1 MVKHRMTKHT
11 APRNRGLL
19 ALLVLLAVIVSA
31 CNLSGAPSEEQIA
44 QTDTALAT
52 VPPTRT
58 PQSTNGIP
66 TTFPVTQFP
75 NQPTFVFPTSI
86 VVVPTGIPPQVFPSS
101 TPLPVSIVILS
112 PVSGNVVAGNVQIL
126 GSAIHPQFLQY
137 QVEFGPDPNPGNLW
151 FPATSAVTSPVLN
164 GLLGI
169 WNTTTVQ
176 DSRYQLRLRV
186 YLRDGT
192 LLTTVIG
199 NIAVQN
205 RINTPVPSATPNIP
219 RPIAAFTQDKAS
231 GNVPLTVQFSNQ
243 STGTINS
250 MVWNFGDGNSSSQV
264 NPNHTFGSPGL
275 YTVTLSVNGPGG
287 SSNVTRQ
294 INVTS
299 PTAPVAG
306 FTQDRTAGV
315 APLTVQFT
323 DQSSGSVSSYLWNF
337 SDGSTTTERN
347 PVHTFTTP
355 GTYNVF
361 LTVTGAGGSSSVTRQ
376 ITVNSVI
383 PPTATPTATFTPTF
397 TPSPT
402 STETA
407 TVIPV
412 DTSTP
417 TATFTDTAT
426 PTEIPPTATF
436 TPTEIPAPKSFFS
449 ASGVLND
456 PLSVQFTDQSTGNIT
471 AYLWDFGD
479 GMTSSEQS
487 PLHTYQSDGTYTV
500 TLTVG
505 SADGRT
511 DSHSEDVTVATPISA
526 GFNAQIS
533 GLGVQ
538 FTNQSTGSIASLAWD
553 FGDGATSN
561 DVNPLHTYPGGGTY
575 TVTLTVSSADGRSDS
590 RSEDITVAAPL
601 VASFNAQISGL
612 DAQFVNQSSGDV
624 ASIAWDFGDG
634 ATSNEVNP
642 LHTYPAGGTY
652 TVTLTIGSAHG
663 RTESTNQQ
671 VTLAAPLVAGFT
683 ASPNGLDV
691 QFANQSTGDVASVAW
706 DFGDGATS
714 NEVNPLHTYPGSG
727 TYTVTLTIGS
737 ADGRTNSTNQ
747 QVTVAAPLVANFTA
761 QPNGLDVQFTNQS
774 SGDVASVAWDF
785 GDGATS
791 NDVNPLHT
799 YPAGGTYTVT
809 LTIGAAD
816 GSSTSTNQPVTVSAP
831 LVANFTAQP
840 NGLDVQFT
848 NQASGDVASVAW
860 DFGDGATSNDV
871 NPLHTYPAG
880 GTYTVTLTIG
890 SADGRSDSHSED
902 VNVAAPLVA
911 GFTASPNGL
920 DVQFANQ
927 STGDVTSVAWDFGD
941 GATSNDVNPLHTYP
955 AGGTYTVTL
964 TIGSAD
970 GRSDSHSEDVNVAA
984 PLVANFI
991 AQPNGL
997 DVQFTNQSSG
1007 DVASVAW
1014 DFGDGAASNEVNPL
1028 HTYPAGGTYTVTLA
1042 IGSADGRSDSHSED
1056 VNVAA
1061 PLVANFTA
1069 QPNGLDVQ
1077 FTNQSS
1083 GDVASVAWDF
1093 GDGATSNEVNPL
1105 HTYPAGGTYTVTLAI
1120 GSADGRST
1128 STNQPVTV
1136 SAPLVAS
1143 FSAQPNGLDIQFA
1156 NQSSGDVA
1164 SVAWDF
1170 GDGATSNDVNP
1181 LHTYPAGGT
1190 YTVTLTIGAADGRTE
1205 STNQQVTVA
1214 APLVANFTAQ
1224 PNGLDVQFT
1233 NQSSGDVASVAWDF
1247 GDGATSNEVNPLHT
1261 YPAGGTY
1268 TVTLTVGSADGRSD
1282 SHSEDVNVAAPLVAN
1297 FTAQP
1302 NDLDVQFT
1310 NQSSGDVASVAW
1322 DFGDGATSNDVNPL
1336 HTYPAGGTYT
1346 VTLTIG
1352 AADGSTTSTNQQ
1364 VTVAAPLVAN
1374 FTAQPN
1380 GLDVQFTNQSSGD
1393 VASVAWDFGDGAT
1406 SNEVNPLHTYPGG
1419 GTYTVTLTIGAA
1431 DGSSTSTNQPVTVSV
1446 PLHADFTAQVN
1457 GLDVQFANQSS
1468 GDVASVTWDFGDGAT
1483 SNDVNPLHTYP
1494 AGGTYTVALTVGSAD
1509 GRTDSR
1515 ALEVTV
1521 AAPLTAKFDSQ
1532 VNGLDVQFIDQSS
1545 GGVTSYM
1552 WDFGDGA
1559 TSNEQSPLHTYPA
1572 GGTYTVILTVGDANG
1587 RSANTSADV
1596 NLAAPPP
1603 TQPQQTLVDTTP
1615 IMPDINALAGN
1626 LSNIFQTGL
1635 STSKQ
1640 ATVFAKAGDSI
1651 FTQPNIL
1658 SPFATAG
1665 QYALNGN
1672 EDLQSVIDWFNQT
1685 DLGGTT
1691 SFNRLGVAVNQ
1702 NWTAQDLL
1710 GPNNADPSVCSG
1722 GELPL
1727 DCELRLTQPAVM
1739 LVAVGQNDANN
1750 GTNVNAFTNTLAQIV
1765 STISS
1770 NGTIPVLLTV
1780 PDDGSNPA
1788 LSAINDAIVT
1798 VANQNSVPLLNAA
1811 RALNELPNSALNAA
1825 PSGGGDL
1832 GADAVSNFGVN
1843 ALNLDFL
1850 RVFDSMRNIIGIN
1863 P

>member
-1 MVKHRMTKHT
+1 MVKHRMTKRT

-58 PQSTNGIP
+58 PPSTNGIP

-75 NQPTFVFPTSI
+75 SQPTFVFPTSI
-86 VVVPTGIPPQVFPSS
+86 VVAPTGIPPRVFPSS

-126 GSAIHPQFLQY
+126 GSAIYPQFLQY

-275 YTVTLSVNGPGG
+275 YTVTLTVNGPGG

-315 APLTVQFT
+315 APLTIQFT

-361 LTVTGAGGSSSVTRQ
+361 LTVTGPGGSSSVTRQ

-402 STETA
+402 NTETA

-426 PTEIPPTATF
+426 PTATF
-436 TPTEIPAPKSFFS
+436 TPTEIPAPKSRFS

-479 GMTSSEQS
+479 GTTSSEQN
-487 PLHTYQSDGTYTV
+487 PLHTYQGDGTYTV

-533 GLGVQ
+533 GLDVQ

-553 FGDGATSN
+553 FGDGTTSN
-561 DVNPLHTYPGGGTY
+561 EVNPLHTYSGGGTY
-575 TVTLTVSSADGRSDS
+575 TVILTVNSADGRTDS
-590 RSEDITVAAPL
+590 HSEDITVATPL
-601 VASFNAQISGL
+601 VASFNAQINGL

-624 ASIAWDFGDG
+624 ASVTWDFGDGTTSNDVNPLHTYPAGGTYTVTLTVGSADGRTNSTNQPVTVAAPLVANFSAQPNGLDVQFTNQSSGDVASVAWDFGDG
-634 ATSNEVNP
+634 ATSNDVNPLHTYAGSGTYTVTLTIGSAAGRTDSHSEDVTVAAPLVANFTAQPNGLDVQFTNQSSGDVASVAWDFGDGATSNDVNPLHTYSAGGTYTVTLTIGSADGRTDSHSEDVTVAAPLVANFSAQPNGLDVQFTNQSSGDVASVAWDFGDGATSNDVNP

-652 TVTLTIGSAHG
+652 TVTLTIGAADGSS
-663 RTESTNQQ
+663 TSTNQ
-671 VTLAAPLVAGFT
+671 P
-683 ASPNGLDV
+683 
-691 QFANQSTGDVASVAW
+691 
-706 DFGDGATS
+706 
-714 NEVNPLHTYPGSG
+714 
-727 TYTVTLTIGS
+727 
-737 ADGRTNSTNQ
+737 
-747 QVTVAAPLVANFTA
+747 VTVSAPLVANFTA

-848 NQASGDVASVAW
+848 NQ
-860 DFGDGATSNDV
+860 
-871 NPLHTYPAG
+871 
-880 GTYTVTLTIG
+880 
-890 SADGRSDSHSED
+890 
-902 VNVAAPLVA
+902 
-911 GFTASPNGL
+911 
-920 DVQFANQ
+920 
-927 STGDVTSVAWDFGD
+927 
-941 GATSNDVNPLHTYP
+941 
-955 AGGTYTVTL
+955 
-964 TIGSAD
+964 
-970 GRSDSHSEDVNVAA
+970 
-984 PLVANFI
+984 
-991 AQPNGL
+991 
-997 DVQFTNQSSG
+997 SSG

-1014 DFGDGAASNEVNPL
+1014 DFGDG
-1028 HTYPAGGTYTVTLA
+1028 T
-1042 IGSADGRSDSHSED
+1042 
-1056 VNVAA
+1056 
-1061 PLVANFTA
+1061 
-1069 QPNGLDVQ
+1069 
-1077 FTNQSS
+1077 
-1083 GDVASVAWDF
+1083 
-1093 GDGATSNEVNPL
+1093 
-1105 HTYPAGGTYTVTLAI
+1105 
-1120 GSADGRST
+1120 
-1128 STNQPVTV
+1128 
-1136 SAPLVAS
+1136 
-1143 FSAQPNGLDIQFA
+1143 
-1156 NQSSGDVA
+1156 
-1164 SVAWDF
+1164 
-1170 GDGATSNDVNP
+1170 TSNDVNP

-1190 YTVTLTIGAADGRTE
+1190 YTVTLTIGARMVAATANSED
-1205 STNQQVTVA
+1205 VTVA

-1247 GDGATSNEVNPLHT
+1247 GDGAASNDVNPLHT

-1268 TVTLTVGSADGRSD
+1268 TVTLTIGAADGSTN
-1282 SHSEDVNVAAPLVAN
+1282 STNQQVTVSAPLVAN

-1302 NDLDVQFT
+1302 NGLDVQFT

-1352 AADGSTTSTNQQ
+1352 AADGSTNSTNQQ
-1364 VTVAAPLVAN
+1364 VTVSAPLVAN

-1406 SNEVNPLHTYPGG
+1406 SNDVNPLHTYPAGGTYTVTLTIGAADGSTNSTNQQVTVSAPLVANFTAQPNGLDVQFTNQSSGDVTAVAWDFGDGATSNDVNPLHTYPAG

-1431 DGSSTSTNQPVTVSV
+1431 DGSSTSTSQSVTVAAA
-1446 PLHADFTAQVN
+1446 LHADFAAQVN

-1494 AGGTYTVALTVGSAD
+1494 AGGTYTVTLTVGSAD

-1515 ALEVTV
+1515 ALEVTI

-1572 GGTYTVILTVGDANG
+1572 GGTYTVTLTVGDANG

-1596 NLAAPPP
+1596 NLAAPSP

-1626 LSNIFQTGL
+1626 LSNIYQTGL
-1635 STSKQ
+1635 STGKQ

-1672 EDLQSVIDWFNQT
+1672 EDLQSLIDWFNQT

-1691 SFNRLGVAVNQ
+1691 SFNRLGVAVNP

-1710 GPNNADPSVCSG
+1710 GPNNADPSVCNG
-1722 GELPL
+1722 GESPIE
-1727 DCELRLTQPAVM
+1727 CELRITQPVVM
-1739 LVAVGQNDANN
+1739 LVAVGQTDANN

-1788 LSAINDAIVT
+1788 LSAINDAIIT
-1798 VANQNSVPLLNAA
+1798 VANQNNVPVLNAT

-1825 PSGGGDL
+1825 PGGGGDL

-1843 ALNLDFL
+1843 ALNLDLL